1 MPKVLRPQAGP
12 QEKFLATSA
21 DICIFGGSAGGGKA
35 MPLDEPV
42 LTPFGFRPMGEIKVG
57 ERVTTAN
64 GHSAAVIQV
73 HPQGVVPIYRITFID
88 GAETRCT
95 GEHLWLAREARKHGK
110 LKEREGWK
118 IYDTF
123 QLIEEVKKG
132 KNMLIPLC
140 KPVVITKGR
149 TCGKIKPYT
158 LGAILGDGCTSQ
170 WGVTICGEDE
180 EVFNNIR
187 AEGYELK
194 EYYSGEDRTKTYGF
208 QNFRE
213 EKRWLTAQGLKC
225 KAESKFIPNGYKL
238 ASIEDR
244 KAILQG
250 LLDTDGHAD
259 KRGHIQFSTISERLA
274 KDVQEIVWSLG
285 GKATIT
291 TKTPV
296 CVFPDGTKKE
306 CKTAY
311 MVYIQTENNADL
323 FRLKRKK
330 ERCEGKKFNGGYS
343 PLCRRITA
351 IEPCGE
357 AECQCITI
365 DEPNGLYVAKDF
377 IVTHNSYG
385 LLLSPL
391 RYKNVPGFGAVIF
404 RKNAV
409 QIYAEGGLWD
419 QAAELYG
426 GFKGAQV
433 RKGQAQWQFSDP
445 KTGEV
450 LSKVSFAHIER
461 NEDTKS
467 WQGTQICE
475 ICFDELTHFSEYS
488 FFYMLSR
495 NRSTC
500 GVKPFIRATCNP
512 DADSWVAKFIAWWID
527 QETGYPIKERGGKL
541 RWMIRRNG
549 EIYWA
554 DDPEE
559 LCKKFN
565 LNTPEERAEPKSV
578 TFIPSTIYDNAE
590 LLRVN
595 PEYLANLKA
604 LPIVEKERLLY
615 GNWKIKP
622 AAGLYFK
629 REQLGSI
636 LQVVPSD
643 VTSWVRGWDLAAS
656 TEKEGE
662 PAYTA
667 GVLIGKRRNGRYV
680 VADVINV
687 RLDADGV
694 RNTIRLAAESDR
706 ARYGAVRVR
715 IPQDPGQAG
724 KAQVASYIKWLAGFE
739 VIARLETGSKET
751 RAEPVAAQWQG
762 GNFDIVSAPWNDAY
776 LSQLESF
783 PASKFK
789 DMVDATSSAFN
800 EIEYVFDIRNLI

>member
-12 QEKFLATSA
+12 QERFLSTAA
-21 DICIFGGSAGGGKA
+21 DICIYGGSAGGGK
-35 MPLDEPV
+35 
-42 LTPFGFRPMGEIKVG
+42 
-57 ERVTTAN
+57 
-64 GHSAAVIQV
+64 
-73 HPQGVVPIYRITFID
+73 
-88 GAETRCT
+88 
-95 GEHLWLAREARKHGK
+95 
-110 LKEREGWK
+110 
-118 IYDTF
+118 
-123 QLIEEVKKG
+123 
-132 KNMLIPLC
+132 
-140 KPVVITKGR
+140 
-149 TCGKIKPYT
+149 
-158 LGAILGDGCTSQ
+158 
-170 WGVTICGEDE
+170 
-180 EVFNNIR
+180 
-187 AEGYELK
+187 
-194 EYYSGEDRTKTYGF
+194 
-208 QNFRE
+208 
-213 EKRWLTAQGLKC
+213 
-225 KAESKFIPNGYKL
+225 
-238 ASIEDR
+238 
-244 KAILQG
+244 
-250 LLDTDGHAD
+250 
-259 KRGHIQFSTISERLA
+259 
-274 KDVQEIVWSLG
+274 
-285 GKATIT
+285 
-291 TKTPV
+291 
-296 CVFPDGTKKE
+296 
-306 CKTAY
+306 
-311 MVYIQTENNADL
+311 
-323 FRLKRKK
+323 
-330 ERCEGKKFNGGYS
+330 
-343 PLCRRITA
+343 
-351 IEPCGE
+351 
-357 AECQCITI
+357 
-365 DEPNGLYVAKDF
+365 
-377 IVTHNSYG
+377 SYG

-391 RYKNVPGFGAVIF
+391 RYKNVLGFGAVIF

-419 QAAELYG
+419 QASEMYG
-426 GFKGAQV
+426 ALKGAQV
-433 RKGQAQWQFSDP
+433 RKGQAQWQFCEP

-450 LSKVSFAHIER
+450 LSKISFAHIER
-461 NEDTKS
+461 NEDTRS

-475 ICFDELTHFSEYS
+475 LCFDELTHFSEYS

-500 GVKPFIRATCNP
+500 GVKPFVRATCNP
-512 DADSWVAKFIAWWID
+512 DADSWVAKFIAWWIN
-527 QETGYPIKERGGKL
+527 QETGYPIKERGGKI

-549 EIYWA
+549 EIFWA

-559 LCKKFN
+559 LCKRFH
-565 LNTPEERAEPKSV
+565 LVTDEERAEPKSV

-590 LLRVN
+590 LLRIN

-636 LQVVPSD
+636 LQVVPAD

-656 TEKEGE
+656 TEQEGE

-694 RNTIRLAAESDR
+694 RNTIRLAAERDR
-706 ARYGAVRVR
+706 AMYGAVRVR

-762 GNFDIVSAPWNDAY
+762 GNFDIVNAPWNDAY

-783 PASKFK
+783 PASKYK